1 LKNRS
6 QFANGIH
13 MTSELGHMVTQ
24 HILAPAENAFAY
36 LSDPLK
42 LGLWSLG
49 CFGTSL
55 DETCGIHTG
64 TSLFD
69 GTRGWFRIEPEP
81 TRMLLDYW
89 VGTPDRFRFRISARV
104 IPGDTVGYDERT
116 CLVMLSAWRPE
127 GMPPERWERLCASHE
142 AEIWLI
148 KAQIEKEHERAAEQG

>member
-1 LKNRS
+1 
-6 QFANGIH
+6 
-13 MTSELGHMVTQ
+13 MTLELGHMVTR

-36 LSDPLK
+36 LGDPLK

-55 DETCGIHTG
+55 DEACGIHTG

-89 VGTPDRFRFRISARV
+89 VGAPGHFHCRISARV
-104 IPGDTVGYDERT
+104 VPGETLGYEGKT
-116 CLVMLSAWRPE
+116 CLVMLSAWRPS
-127 GMPPERWERLCASHE
+127 GMGQERWERLCASHE

-148 KAQIEKEHERAAEQG
+148 KAQIEKEYKEKGADQG